1 MPNISSVD
9 KVGKVGKIDDDVNI
23 ADEDM
28 KLLMD
33 LAIQNRV
40 NQINLTVQTS
50 APNITQTNTINT
62 EMDLQTA
69 VNDITSA
76 VYEYD
81 QVTVEQDY

>member
-1 MPNISSVD
+1 M
-9 KVGKVGKIDDDVNI
+9 GKIDDDVNI